1 MSQLPLD
8 GVTVLD
14 FGQVYNGP
22 YCGFLLAQAG
32 ARVIKV
38 ESPLGETLRGRA
50 GGRAGSRAGGRD
62 ESTAASYPFALL
74 NSGKA
79 CVTLNIK
86 SPAGQRLL
94 KRLAREVDVVLE
106 NFSPGTMARYG
117 VGSEALLAENQRLV
131 YAASTGFGGSGPYR
145 DYLGMD
151 ITLQAV
157 TGVMSITGE
166 DGTPPTKAG
175 PALADFMGGVHLFGA
190 IVAALYRRSVD
201 GSGCV
206 IDISMQDCLFP
217 ALSTALGAY
226 FLAGHQPPR
235 TGNRHA
241 AMSAAPY
248 NVYRAADGHVA
259 IICIREGHWRN
270 LVAAMG
276 RPELLEREAF
286 ADMAS
291 RARNMDALDAEVE
304 RWTAS
309 LPKAEVFRIA
319 QAHDVICAPVKSLE
333 EVVNDPQLHAR
344 GTLEWVDHPSLGR
357 IALCHSPLRFDGR
370 ELPPLSEVPYLGA
383 DNRNVY
389 CGLFGLSD
397 AELKALADED
407 AI

>member
-1 MSQLPLD
+1 MTPLPLD

-38 ESPLGETLRGRA
+38 ESPQGETLRGRA
-50 GGRAGSRAGGRD
+50 QT
-62 ESTAASYPFALL
+62 TAASYPFALL
-74 NSGKA
+74 NAGKE
-79 CVTLNIK
+79 CITLNIK
-86 SPAGQRLL
+86 SAAGQRLL
-94 KRLAREVDVVLE
+94 KRLVRQVDVVLE

-117 VGSEALLAENQRLV
+117 IGSEALRMENPRLI
-131 YAASTGFGGSGPYR
+131 YAASTGFGATGPYR

-151 ITLQAV
+151 ITLQAM
-157 TGVMSITGE
+157 TGVMSITGD
-166 DGTPPTKAG
+166 DGGPPTKAG

-190 IVAALYRRSVD
+190 IVAALYRRGVD
-201 GSGCV
+201 GQGTV
-206 IDISMQDCLFP
+206 VDISMQDCLFP

-241 AMSAAPY
+241 ALSAAPY

-276 RPELLEREAF
+276 RPELLDRAEF
-286 ADMAS
+286 ADMAA

-304 RWTAS
+304 RWTSS
-309 LPKAEVFRIA
+309 LPKAEVFRVA
-319 QAHDVICAPVKSLE
+319 QAHEVICAPVQSLA

-344 GTLEWVDHPSLGR
+344 GTLEWLDHPTLGR
-357 IALCHSPLRFDGR
+357 IALCHSPLRFAGTTLP
-370 ELPPLSEVPYLGA
+370 ELREVPYLGA
-383 DNRNVY
+383 DNRSIY
-389 CGLFGLSD
+389 CDVFGLSE
-397 AELKALADED
+397 AEVEVLANDG

>member
-1 MSQLPLD
+1 MAQLPLD

-38 ESPLGETLRGRA
+38 ESPVGETLRGRA
-50 GGRAGSRAGGRD
+50 
-62 ESTAASYPFALL
+62 ETTAASYPFAML

-79 CVTLNIK
+79 CITLNIK
-86 SPAGQRLL
+86 SPEGQRLL
-94 KRLAREVDVVLE
+94 RRLVGQVDVLLE
-106 NFSPGTMARYG
+106 NFAPGTMSRYG
-117 VGSEALLAENQRLV
+117 VGSETLCLENPRLI
-131 YAASTGFGGSGPYR
+131 YAASTGFGGSGPNR
-145 DYLGMD
+145 DFLGMD

-166 DGTPPTKAG
+166 DGGPPLKAG
-175 PALADFMGGVHLFGA
+175 PAVADFMGGVHLFGA
-190 IVAALYRRSVD
+190 ITAALYGRSV
-201 GSGCV
+201 SGEGTV
-206 IDISMQDCLFP
+206 IDVSMQDCLFP
-217 ALSTALGAY
+217 ALGTALGAY

-276 RPELLEREAF
+276 RPELLTRAEF
-286 ADMAS
+286 ADMAA
-291 RARNMDALDAEVE
+291 RARNMDALDEEVE

-319 QAHDVICAPVKSLE
+319 QQHDVICAPVQSLE
-333 EVVNDPQLHAR
+333 EVVNDPHLHER
-344 GTLEWVDHPSLGR
+344 GTLEWLQHPTLGR
-357 IALCHSPLRFDGR
+357 IALCHSPLRFADAT
-370 ELPPLSEVPYLGA
+370 LPEITEVPYLGA
-383 DNRNVY
+383 QNRDLY
-389 CGLFGLSD
+389 CGFFGLSE
-397 AELKALADED
+397 AELTALEECGAV
-407 AI
+407 